1 MIDMNVNNAVRGFIP
16 EVWDATVYR
25 TLEDNLVMK
34 QICKAPI
41 KEAPKGEGDT
51 IYFTDLGE
59 PTISDYTGTLTAEEL
74 TDSEIAM
81 LINKTKTFC
90 FNVKNLDK
98 LMANADVEGS
108 QTQRAAYNLA
118 LAIEKDVLRYSGDYA
133 NAGTAL
139 TATITSANV
148 ISVMS
153 ELARQLYENNVK
165 DNNMFLVI
173 PPWLKIKLELA
184 GISFSINNGLN
195 GKGGMF
201 WTKDL
206 GYSTFVTNTVY
217 NSGTQATPV
226 STILGGS
233 FQSIGY
239 ADIQLAVRHIE
250 LSASRG
256 TQVDGGAAY
265 GYKTI
270 KPKELAKLTA
280 TFGAETT
287 I

>member
-1 MIDMNVNNAVRGFIP
+1 MNTNAVTRGFQP
-16 EVWDATVYR
+16 ELYDASVYR

-41 KEAPKGEGDT
+41 KAPIKDYGDT
-51 IYFTDLGE
+51 VYFTDLGD
-59 PTISDYTGTLTAEEL
+59 PTISDYSGTLTAEDL
-74 TDSEIAM
+74 KDSQVAM

-90 FNVKNLDK
+90 YKVQDVDMLMNNLDVK
-98 LMANADVEGS
+98 GS
-108 QTQRAAYNLA
+108 QSQRAAYQLKDVV
-118 LAIEKDVLRYSGDYA
+118 EKDVFQNVGADA

-148 ISVMS
+148 ISYAS
-153 ELARQLYENNVK
+153 ELARQLYENNVQ
-165 DNNMFLVI
+165 DSNMFMLL
-173 PPWLKIKLELA
+173 PPWMMIKMKIA
-184 GISFSINNGLN
+184 GISFSINEGVN

-206 GYSTFVTNTVY
+206 GFEAFVTNTVY
-217 NSGTQATPV
+217 NSGTQAAPV
-226 STILGGS
+226 STILAGS
-233 FQSIGY
+233 YQSIGF
-239 ADIQLAVRHIE
+239 AEQMLRTRAIE
-250 LSASRG
+250 LSGSRA
-256 TQVDGGAAY
+256 TQLDGGLIY
-265 GYKTI
+265 GYKVI